1 MATIEKQ
8 NPSLFSRYRTLDAVA
23 GRKGRLLMA
32 LPLQLRKDVAE
43 EHLLPLHQWKKKME
57 NQECWNL
64 GLLLLVT
71 V

>member
-1 MATIEKQ
+1 M
-8 NPSLFSRYRTLDAVA
+8 LAVA
-23 GRKGRLLMA
+23 GRKGRLLMD

-43 EHLLPLHQWKKKME
+43 EHLLPPHQWEKKME
-57 NQECWNL
+57 NQECCNL